1 MNYQILIYVLGWVLN
16 FQAVFLLLPSLV
28 ALIYQEKSGWCFLL
42 TAVVTGIIGIALT
55 VKKPKNTQLHAR
67 EGFVLVALSWIIIS
81 LISAAPLCISGE
93 VPNYIDAVFE
103 MVSGYTTTGASI
115 LTAVEDLPN
124 CMNFWRC
131 FSNWIGG
138 MGVIVFMVTILPMVG
153 ANANM
158 YLMKAESP
166 GPSFGKLV
174 PKLKKLPV
182 CYTLCI

>member
-42 TAVVTGIIGIALT
+42 AAAVTGMIGIALT

-93 VPNYIDAVFE
+93 VPNYIDAVF
-103 MVSGYTTTGASI
+103 
-115 LTAVEDLPN
+115 
-124 CMNFWRC
+124 
-131 FSNWIGG
+131 
-138 MGVIVFMVTILPMVG
+138 
-153 ANANM
+153 
-158 YLMKAESP
+158 
-166 GPSFGKLV
+166 
-174 PKLKKLPV
+174 
-182 CYTLCI
+182 